1 MTKKDMMSI
10 ANVAFHTTIH
20 GSPAAD
26 VRLLHL
32 ALIKNLHTQSQNTS
46 LNTLLMQLVSNVL
59 LWPSCSEEWI
69 LTGPFQGSTSRYILN
84 ACDLKLTRNPSN
96 LGSLHLVHTEK
107 YCWLEGTFIY
117 TSKTG
122 ILSMMMFRQTG
133 QCLHLSEQTLQTQFH
148 RTSKNQQLCSLKA
161 ELSGTWGN
169 LTAPWRMQDKLT

>member
-1 MTKKDMMSI
+1 MSYYDHH
-10 ANVAFHTTIH
+10 VVKS
-20 GSPAAD
+20 GSW
-26 VRLLHL
+26 
-32 ALIKNLHTQSQNTS
+32 
-46 LNTLLMQLVSNVL
+46 LVL
-59 LWPSCSEEWI
+59 
-69 LTGPFQGSTSRYILN
+69 FKGSTSRYILN
-84 ACDLKLTRNPSN
+84 ACDLKLTWNPSN

-107 YCWLEGTFIY
+107 YCWWEGTFIY

-169 LTAPWRMQDKLT
+169 SPHGECRTSYNINSADLVILYTTNPLYSSVRDMSWKVNKFATVTSLAQNTESPLIWPPMVWIKTTRP